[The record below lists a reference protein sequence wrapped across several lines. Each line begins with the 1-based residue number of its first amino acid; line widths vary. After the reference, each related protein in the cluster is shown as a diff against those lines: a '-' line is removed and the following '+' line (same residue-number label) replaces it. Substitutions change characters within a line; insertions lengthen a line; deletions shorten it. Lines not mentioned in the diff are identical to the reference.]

1 MCIKQFTKIVLTF
14 DFQRLIQMLVL
25 KKTNKNYEKKN
36 QFLKNYQHTDIDSS
50 M

>member
-1 MCIKQFTKIVLTF
+1 MYIKQFAKITLTF

-25 KKTNKNYEKKN
+25 KIKIKNYEKKSA
-36 QFLKNYQHTDIDSS
+36 FENYQHTDIDSS